1 MADTTTTNLL
11 LTKPEVGASTDT
23 WGTKIN
29 TDLDSVDAVFAANG
43 TGTSVGLNIGAGKT
57 LTVAGTMSMSG
68 TINSQVT
75 FSASMNQDASG
86 TASTISGTTLTV
98 GGTITGTFAVGQ
110 YIWGAN
116 VLTNTYITALGTGTG
131 GAGTY
136 TVSAAQTVGSTTIY
150 ASTSTKNRLR
160 FTDTDTT
167 ATANQP
173 IGTIEWYGSDASTP
187 GAGVKGF
194 IQVISES
201 STPDTAMVFGTADN
215 VAGDVSAQEALRIS
229 STGALSA
236 GSTVTD
242 FWRIPQG
249 TTAQRPA
256 SAANGQLRFNTDLSR
271 FEGYNGT
278 AWTSVGG
285 GATGGGTDTVFYEN
299 TRTVTTNYTLSSS
312 NNAHS
317 VGPITINSGITV
329 TIPSGA
335 RWVVL

>member
-1 MADTTTTNLL
+1 M
-11 LTKPEVGASTDT
+11 
-23 WGTKIN
+23 
-29 TDLDSVDAVFAANG
+29 DSVDAVFAAAG
-43 TGTSVGLNIGAGKT
+43 TGTSVGLNIGSGKT
-57 LTVAGTMSMSG
+57 LAVAGTLSMTG

-98 GGTITGTFAVGQ
+98 GGTIAGTFAVGQ

-116 VLTNTYITALGTGTG
+116 VLANTYITALGTGTG

-150 ASTSTKNRLR
+150 ASASAKNRLR
-160 FTDTDTT
+160 FTDTDTS

-194 IQVISES
+194 IQVVSES
-201 STPDTAMVFGTADN
+201 TTPDTAMVFGTADN
-215 VAGDVSAQEALRIS
+215 VAGDVSAQEALRIA
-229 STGALSA
+229 STGSLSA

-271 FEGYNGT
+271 F
-278 AWTSVGG
+278 
-285 GATGGGTDTVFYEN
+285 ATKAD
-299 TRTVTTNYTLSSS
+299 
-312 NNAHS
+312 
-317 VGPITINSGITV
+317 
-329 TIPSGA
+329 
-335 RWVVL
+335 

>member
-29 TDLDSVDAVFAANG
+29 TDLDSLDAVFAAAG
-43 TGTSVGLNIGAGKT
+43 TGTSVGLNIGSGKT
-57 LTVAGTMSMSG
+57 LTVAGTMSMTG

-75 FSASMNQDASG
+75 FSASMNQDASA
-86 TASTISGTTLTV
+86 TNASISGTTLTIV
-98 GGTITGTFAVGQ
+98 SGITGTYAVGQ
-110 YIWGAN
+110 YIWGAG
-116 VLTNTYITALGTGTG
+116 VIPNTYITALGTGTG

-136 TVSAAQTVGSTTIY
+136 TISISQIVGTTTIY
-150 ASTSTKNRLR
+150 ASSSNKNRLR
-160 FTDTDTT
+160 FTDTDTSV
-167 ATANQP
+167 AANQP

-194 IQVISES
+194 IQVVSES
-201 STPDTAMVFGTADN
+201 TTPDTAMVFGVSDN
-215 VAGDVSAQEALRIS
+215 VAGDVSAEEVLRITS
-229 STGALSA
+229 SGALSA
-236 GSTVTD
+236 ATAVTD
-242 FWRIPQG
+242 YWRIPQG

-256 SAANGQLRFNTDLSR
+256 SAANGQLRFNTDLSK

-285 GATGGGTDTVFYEN
+285 GATGGGADTVFYEN
-299 TRTVTTNYTLSSS
+299 TRTVTTNYTISTS
-312 NNAHS
+312 NSAHS

-329 TIPSGA
+329 TIPTGS